1 MKLECAVALTSGRES
16 KEVTGGVAV
25 AEINVLLGA
34 GLELGLDVAS
44 NDEVEVVDAGGLA
57 DNTATGD
64 GDMEVVV
71 VTEGV
76 SETVD

>member
-1 MKLECAVALTSGRES
+1 VALTSGRED
-16 KEVTGGVAV
+16 KEVAGGVAV
-25 AEINVLLGA
+25 TEVTVLLGA

-44 NDEVEVVDAGGLA
+44 DDEVVVVDAGGVA
-57 DNTATGD
+57 DDTATGD
-64 GDMEVVV
+64 DDTEAVV